1 MRKLR
6 FWDNLTVVLNGNP
19 STQETPSGQIILKA
33 LYIDL
38 LGLTIHRYL
47 HASSFN
53 KKGRNSGLLVKTGYN

>member
-6 FWDNLTVVLNGNP
+6 FRDNLTVVLNGNP
-19 STQETPSGQIILKA
+19 STQQTSSGQIILKA
-33 LYIDL
+33 LYINL

-53 KKGRNSGLLVKTGYN
+53 KKGRNSGLFVKTSFN